1 MEGETKERW
10 FQLAQLAAV
19 EQDPEKLIVLVQEIN
34 RLLDEKEER
43 LNQRRRGAGPIQ
55 PTSRDRAG
63 DPTCR
68 RSGRDL
74 LTALRH
80 PVRPPVSSARFR

>member
-19 EQDPEKLIVLVQEIN
+19 EQDPEKLIALVQEIN

-43 LNQRRRGAGPIQ
+43 LNQRRRGAGSIQ
-55 PTSRDRAG
+55 PYKSR
-63 DPTCR
+63 
-68 RSGRDL
+68 
-74 LTALRH
+74 
-80 PVRPPVSSARFR
+80 